1 MSIAEIKSYTKP
13 QLPIQ
18 EVMKATLLI
27 LGEQEEGLQVR
38 ADWVKWGLSEYL
50 LTISHPSRTTHI
62 ILPILIPSYLSLH
75 CVVCRIST
83 IPKNPT
89 TLVII

>member
-27 LGEQEEGLQVR
+27 LGEQEECLQVR
-38 ADWVKWGLSEYL
+38 AYWVKWG
-50 LTISHPSRTTHI
+50 
-62 ILPILIPSYLSLH
+62 
-75 CVVCRIST
+75 
-83 IPKNPT
+83 
-89 TLVII
+89 